1 MDKLKGKVAVITGG
15 NSGIGL
21 ATAKEFAEQ
30 GAHVVISGRDQKTLD
45 RAVREIG
52 NGVLAV
58 RADVAKLADIDELF
72 AAVATQYG
80 RIDVLFVN
88 AGIGKFAPLEQMTEE
103 LYDSIIDINL
113 KGAFFTVQKALPLLA
128 DGASIVLNTSIAAH
142 IGRPIGTSV
151 YSASKAALLSLARS
165 LSAELVGRNIR
176 VNAISPGPVTTPIF
190 GRTGLPPAALDEL
203 RGQIEAGIPMKRFG
217 RPEEIAK
224 AALFLA
230 SSDSSFLLGSEIVAD
245 GGFSRL

>member
-21 ATAKEFAEQ
+21 ATAKEFVEE
-30 GAHVVISGRDQKTLD
+30 GARVVISGRDQKTLD
-45 RAVREIG
+45 EAVNALG
-52 NGVLAV
+52 DGVLAV

-72 AAVATQYG
+72 AAVATNFG

-88 AGIGKFAPLEQMTEE
+88 AGIGKFAPLEAVTEE
-103 LYDSIIDINL
+103 LYDAIIDVNL
-113 KGAFFTVQKALPLLA
+113 KGAFFTLQKALPLLA
-128 DGASIVLNTSIAAH
+128 DGASIVLNTSINAH
-142 IGRPIGTSV
+142 IGMPNSSV
-151 YSASKAALLSLARS
+151 YAASKAALLSLART

-190 GRTGLPPAALDEL
+190 GRLGLPAEVLEQT
-203 RGQIEAGIPMKRFG
+203 RQSIVSQVPMKRFG

-224 AALFLA
+224 TALFLA
-230 SSDSSFLLGSEIVAD
+230 SSDSSFLLGSEIVVD
-245 GGFSRL
+245 GGMSQL

>member
-1 MDKLKGKVAVITGG
+1 MGKLDGKVAVITGG

-21 ATAKEFAEQ
+21 ATAKEFVAQ
-30 GAHVVISGRDQKTLD
+30 GAQVVISGRDQKTLD
-45 RAVREIG
+45 EAAKELDG
-52 NGVLAV
+52 KLLAV
-58 RADVAKLADIDELF
+58 RADVAKLADIDKLF
-72 AAVATQYG
+72 GAVKTKFG

-88 AGIGKFAPLEQMTEE
+88 AGVGKFVPIEAMSEE
-103 LYDSIIDINL
+103 IYDSIVDINL

-151 YSASKAALLSLARS
+151 YSASKAALLSLART

-190 GRTGLPPAALDEL
+190 GRLGLPAEALAQL
-203 RGQIEAGIPMKRFG
+203 RQDVESQVPMKRFG

-245 GGFSRL
+245 GGLSQL